1 MAGRTRFRSGQVPGL
16 PAETGPEKE
25 RGREAFARRP
35 KLREETPK
43 KGNGVRVRLTAL
55 HNNAIRNQ

>member
-1 MAGRTRFRSGQVPGL
+1 MAGPTRFRRGLVPGFL
-16 PAETGPEKE
+16 AETVPEKE

-55 HNNAIRNQ
+55 HNNGIRNQ

>member
-1 MAGRTRFRSGQVPGL
+1 MAVQRRFRRGL
-16 PAETGPEKE
+16 ARGRWAETAPEKE